1 MDPGL
6 AALADHY
13 GVSTS
18 YYDVTGQ
25 LQNAGLEPLLHILG
39 ALGAPVDKPEQA
51 QDALRQKQQQDA
63 RQPLEPVIIAW
74 DGKLGEL
81 LLRLP
86 TKTQGALE
94 AKLALETG
102 ESIVISAP
110 VDYLTA
116 VGETHI
122 EGVAYTTRR
131 IALPAGVLP
140 AGYHRVSIEVAGQLA
155 QSLVL
160 AAPER
165 AYQPPDRK
173 HLGWGVFA
181 PLYALHSKRTL
192 GAGDFTL
199 LEELADWT
207 AELGGGLVATL
218 PLLAAFLDEPLEP
231 GPYSPASRL
240 FWNEFYLD
248 VERIPE
254 LSACPAAKKLMES
267 AAFIKE
273 RDELR
278 GQKHVD
284 YRRAMKLKRAILEE
298 LARMFFA
305 KPSPRLEAF
314 RRFASAHPH
323 LVDYARFRAVVE
335 RRKESWV
342 HWPEP
347 LRGGT
352 IRPGDYDEENSFYH
366 QYVQWLADEQLR
378 ALSSKARGAGLSFYL
393 DLPLGANPSSYDVWR
408 ERDSFAVG
416 MSAGAPPDPF
426 FAKGQNWGFPPLHP
440 QRLRLSGYRY
450 VTSYLRHHLALA
462 SVLRLDHVMGLH
474 RLFWIPVGMDAKTGI
489 YVKYPAE
496 EFYAVLNIES
506 HKHQAILVGED
517 LGTVPAEVPPAMGRH
532 NLHRM
537 YVLQYALQPWA
548 DNAIQPASEGVA
560 ASVNTH
566 DMPTF
571 AAFWQGLDIEDRIQ
585 LGILDPGTAGEE
597 HRQRQVL
604 LGSLIQYLRNQGLLS
619 HEIDCPRVF
628 RACLAHMARSPAL
641 MVLVGLEDLWGE
653 LEPQNVPGTWHE
665 RPNWRRRAAFG
676 MEAIR
681 RMPEVVD
688 ALRELTRRMPGK

>member
-6 AALADHY
+6 AALADQF

-18 YYDVTGQ
+18 YYDVSGQ
-25 LQNAGLEPLLHILG
+25 LQHAGIEPLLHILQ
-39 ALGAPVDKPEQA
+39 ALGARIDKPEQA
-51 QDALRQKQQQDA
+51 NDALRAKQQEDA
-63 RQPLEPVIIAW
+63 RQPVAPVILAW
-74 DGKLGEL
+74 DGRIGEL
-81 LLRLP
+81 MLRLP
-86 TKTQGALE
+86 GKTQGAME
-94 AKLALETG
+94 SRLALETG
-102 ESIVISAP
+102 ESIVVSAP
-110 VDYLTA
+110 ISYLPVA
-116 VGETHI
+116 NETQV
-122 EGVAYTTRR
+122 EGVTYTTRR
-131 IALPAGVLP
+131 VVLP
-140 AGYHRVSIEVAGQLA
+140 STTLPPGYHRLTVEAAGQVYE
-155 QSLVL
+155 SMIL

-165 AYQPPDRK
+165 AYQPPGK
-173 HLGWGVFA
+173 KSLGWGVFA
-181 PLYALHSKRTL
+181 PLYALHSRRSL
-192 GAGDFTL
+192 GAGDFSL

-248 VERIPE
+248 VYRIPE
-254 LSACPAAKKLMES
+254 LALCPAAAALMES

-273 RDELR
+273 RDEL
-278 GQKHVD
+278 QSLKNVD
-284 YRRAMKLKRAILEE
+284 YRRVMKLKRSVLEE
-298 LARMFFA
+298 LMRVFFA
-305 KPSPRLEAF
+305 SPSPRLEAF
-314 RRFASAHPH
+314 RQFVKAHPH
-323 LVDYARFRAVVE
+323 LEDYARFRAVVE
-335 RRKESWV
+335 RRKESWI

-347 LRGGT
+347 MKGGT
-352 IRPGDYDEENSFYH
+352 IRPGDYDEENARYH
-366 QYVQWLADEQLR
+366 QYVQWLADGQLR
-378 ALSSKARGAGLSFYL
+378 ALSNKARGAGLSFYL

-408 ERDSFAVG
+408 ERDAFATSA
-416 MSAGAPPDPF
+416 SAGAPPDPF

-440 QRLRLSGYRY
+440 QRLRMSGYRY

-474 RLFWIPVGMDAKTGI
+474 RLFWIPVGMDAKAGI
-489 YVKYPAE
+489 YVRYPAE

-517 LGTVPAEVPPAMGRH
+517 LGTVPAEVPPAMNRH

-548 DNAIQPASEGVA
+548 EQAIQPASEGVA

-571 AAFWQGLDIEDRIQ
+571 SAFWQGLDIEDRIK
-585 LGILDPGTAGEE
+585 LGILDAGTAGEE

-604 LGSLIQYLRNQGLLS
+604 LGSLIQYLRNQGLLG
-619 HEIDCPRVF
+619 HEVDCPRVF
-628 RACLAHMARSPAL
+628 RACLAHMARSQAL

-665 RPNWRRRAAFG
+665 RINWRRRAAFG

-681 RMPEVVD
+681 NMPEV
-688 ALRELTRRMPGK
+688 AEPLRELARQMRG